1 MKKPVV
7 LTIMDGFG
15 YTQNKEGNAIVLAG
29 TPNLDALSER
39 FPHTLIKASGMDV
52 GLPNGQMGNS
62 EVGHTNIG
70 AGRVVY
76 QDLTRITKSIID
88 GDFFENKALKSAM
101 INAKDKNL
109 HILGLLSDG
118 GVHSHIDHLKALID
132 MASKNSLKNVFIHV
146 FTDGRDT
153 DPQSAIDFVKEIES
167 YMNKVGVGK
176 IATISG
182 RYYAMDRDK
191 RWDRVEKAYDA
202 IVYAKGNYSES
213 AMKCIKDSYDAGI
226 NDEFIVPTIITDS
239 GEPLT
244 KLSNEDSVVFFNFRP
259 DRAREITRAITDRE
273 FDGFERK
280 MIPTEFICMTTYDA
294 TMENVK
300 VAYGP
305 EDIVNTLG
313 EYLSKN
319 GKLQLRAAET
329 EKYAHVTFFFNGGKE
344 EPYDGEDRLL
354 IASPKVATYDM
365 KPEMS
370 AYELLEQLLEK
381 IDEDKY
387 DFIAVNFA
395 NPDMVGHTGDL
406 EATEKAIKT
415 VDECVGKL
423 FDKVL
428 SKGGS
433 GIITADHGNAELMI
447 DLESGRPITSHST
460 NPVPFIVVGEAFK
473 NVELLSDGK
482 LSDIAPT
489 VLEMMNMVQ
498 PEEITGHSLIKR

>member
-15 YTQNKEGNAIVLAG
+15 YTPDVEGNAIALAG
-29 TPNLDALSER
+29 TPNLDALCKEY
-39 FPHTLIKASGMDV
+39 PHTLINASGLDV
-52 GLPNGQMGNS
+52 GLPDGQMGNS

-76 QDLTRITKSIID
+76 QDLTRITKAIED
-88 GDFFENKALKSAM
+88 GDFFTNKELVAAM
-101 INAKDKNL
+101 ENAKDKSL

-118 GVHSHIDHLKALID
+118 GVHSHIKHLIALLD
-132 MASKNSLKNVFIHV
+132 MAKKNGLKNVYVHA

-153 DPQSAIDFVKEIES
+153 DPQSAKSYVEKVQAHMDEI
-167 YMNKVGVGK
+167 GTGK
-176 IATISG
+176 FASVSG

-191 RWDRVEKAYDA
+191 RWERVEKAYDA
-202 IVYAKGNYSES
+202 IVEAKGNTAES
-213 AMKCIKDSYDAGI
+213 AIKCIEDSYAAGI
-226 NDEFIVPTIITDS
+226 NDEFIVPTVILED
-239 GEPLT
+239 GKPVG
-244 KLSNEDSVVFFNFRP
+244 KVNENDSVIFFNFRP
-259 DRAREITRAITDRE
+259 DRAREITRAITDRK
-273 FDGFERK
+273 FDGFKRTLVATK
-280 MIPTEFICMTTYDA
+280 FVCMTTYDA
-294 TMENVK
+294 TMEDVS
-300 VAYGP
+300 VAFGP

-319 GKLQLRAAET
+319 GKEQLRAAET

-344 EPYDGEDRLL
+344 EAYKGEDRILVP
-354 IASPKVATYDM
+354 SPKVATYDLQ
-365 KPEMS
+365 PEMS
-370 AYELLEQLLEK
+370 AYELLDKVLAA

-395 NPDMVGHTGDL
+395 NPDMVGHTGVM

-423 FDKVL
+423 FKKLL
-428 SKGGS
+428 SIGGS

-447 DLESGRPITSHST
+447 DKLTKRPITSHST
-460 NPVPFIVVGEAFK
+460 NPVPFIVVGDEFK
-473 NVELLSDGK
+473 NAELLSDGR

-489 VLEMMNMVQ
+489 VLSMMKMEKPKEM
-498 PEEITGHSLIKR
+498 TGHSLIK